1 MKMSQTSSIEVVKPF
16 RDMWLPRKELAKK
29 HNHDIYQFIN
39 ISGRVAGKTMNF
51 IQLMFYKGLNYPTH
65 DIVVLRANSSQL
77 KESVF
82 KAFQKYCLDKLPLE
96 IFSRIKFR
104 ASPPLQ
110 ITLPA
115 GNNIF
120 FGGVGMGSKSGS
132 NQSRGKETD
141 KPISLLIVEETQEI
155 FSGNSQGE
163 ELLKQSIATYMRF
176 LDDKIGFVIYAGN
189 RDRNVNGKF
198 NIWVREKEKDKDF
211 LIIESSY
218 FDIYQFLNQATIRMI
233 EQEKELNP
241 NNYKYM
247 YLGQP
252 VGGDDLVYGAFTES
266 VHVLPTKFK
275 VDTSQIFQVYVGVDG
290 SSTRDKTVFMPIF
303 QFKNA
308 KLVCKLGDML
318 YHDPKKN
325 GIVRNNI
332 MAQKY
337 VKVWL
342 KALIEKYALYNIKIT
357 FVIDGHNADLIENLE
372 FELSPFNN
380 LAFVKFTKK
389 DLVDTSEKVNNAF
402 TQELLFLTDE
412 DWKEIISNHT
422 ISQYVLFNEL
432 QTVCWREDDPDKFND
447 LIPNDMT
454 DAIRYPIAYHTTTPY
469 QMRDFNMKGGN

>member
-1 MKMSQTSSIEVVKPF
+1 MEIPNNEIQIVKPF
-16 RDMWLPRKELAKK
+16 KDMWLTRKQLEKK
-29 HNHDIYQFIN
+29 YNHDIYQFIN

-51 IQLMFYKGLNYPTH
+51 IQLMFYKGLAFPKH

-77 KESVF
+77 KQSVF
-82 KAFQKYCLDKLPLE
+82 KAFRKYCLEKLPLE

-104 ASPPLQ
+104 ESPPLQ

-141 KPISLLIVEETQEI
+141 NLISLLIVEETQEI

-266 VHVLPTKFK
+266 LHVLPTKFQ
-275 VDTSQIFQVYVGVDG
+275 VDTSQIFQVYIGVDG

-303 QFKNA
+303 QFKSA
-308 KLVCKLGDML
+308 KLVCKLSDML

-337 VKVWL
+337 VKIWL
-342 KALIEKYALYNIKIT
+342 RALIEKYALYNVMIT

-380 LAFVKFTKK
+380 LKFVKFTKK

-402 TQELLFLTDE
+402 TQGLLFLTDE
-412 DWKEIISNHT
+412 SWKEIISNHE

-447 LIPNDMT
+447 LIPNDMS

-469 QMRDFNMKGGN
+469 QMRDFSKKGGS